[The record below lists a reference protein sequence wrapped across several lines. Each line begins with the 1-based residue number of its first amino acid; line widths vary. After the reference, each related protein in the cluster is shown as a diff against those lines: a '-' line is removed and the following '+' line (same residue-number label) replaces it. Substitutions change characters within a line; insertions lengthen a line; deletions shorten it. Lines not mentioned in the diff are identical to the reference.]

1 MLQTIDSRVPVK
13 NLRDYLS
20 GEFELSVPQWQREY
34 AWEANDGGQ
43 VGELLTD
50 LRDFVL
56 SKSDE
61 YLIGSIILCKV
72 PGNEKQRYIIDGQ
85 QRTMT
90 FLLFLMC
97 ARKYMKTHGIIKP
110 NNDKHNRLATEVRTC
125 LSRSIEDYEPR
136 VSMNQANANRILE
149 EIWHWS

>member
-1 MLQTIDSRVPVK
+1 MLQTIDSSVPVK

-61 YLIGSIILCKV
+61 Y
-72 PGNEKQRYIIDGQ
+72 
-85 QRTMT
+85 
-90 FLLFLMC
+90 
-97 ARKYMKTHGIIKP
+97 
-110 NNDKHNRLATEVRTC
+110 
-125 LSRSIEDYEPR
+125 
-136 VSMNQANANRILE
+136 
-149 EIWHWS
+149 